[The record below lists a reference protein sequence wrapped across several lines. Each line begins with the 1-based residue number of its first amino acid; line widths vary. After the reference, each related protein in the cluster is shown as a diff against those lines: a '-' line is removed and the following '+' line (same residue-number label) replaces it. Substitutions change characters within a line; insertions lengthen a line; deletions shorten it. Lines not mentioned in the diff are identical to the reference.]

1 MPLYDHK
8 IAFFYFIYKK
18 RKMNVEFIR
27 IECSKLFINGLMVDR
42 GTPLPHLILLRWEQL
57 QLHLCPAGIVCTHF
71 PSGRGNPFRWPRYS
85 PTPSPLWTDIPPSGL
100 YAYPTI
106 EYQYPLQPPTHI
118 LGISLRSESHRV
130 KNHQDSKVLRHI
142 FSFPGRGIIKNKK

>member
-27 IECSKLFINGLMVDR
+27 IECSKLLIKGLMVDR

-85 PTPSPLWTDIPPSGL
+85 PTPSPLWTDIPPL
-100 YAYPTI
+100 AYMPT
-106 EYQYPLQPPTHI
+106 PPSSINIPSSHPH
-118 LGISLRSESHRV
+118 ISLGYPFAL
-130 KNHQDSKVLRHI
+130 NHTE
-142 FSFPGRGIIKNKK
+142 